1 MAEYRVFKVD
11 VDFNFKDEYRIP
23 MEKNVRENQM
33 TDAKNEA
40 LQVVTMFVLMELYRN
55 FGKYVK
61 IKCVTDNEERAT
73 GI

>member
-40 LQVVTMFVLMELYRN
+40 LQVVTMLGLMELYRN

-61 IKCVTDNEERAT
+61 IKCVTDREDGE
-73 GI
+73 